1 MKEKAPGKTLLQ
13 VVGILLVVF
22 GVLSFLLSLVNI
34 ATLGMMDGELGDI
47 MEQSLAATGITM
59 EAYKISIY
67 LTTAAS
73 VLNLIIGIIGIA
85 NCNKIKRANICFICG
100 IILLIWQLGN
110 DAYTAVTTGFSGAMI
125 ISVIIGLI
133 LPVLYFWGA
142 VKNRQALQDGV
153 EL

>member
-1 MKEKAPGKTLLQ
+1 MKKKAPGKTLLQ
-13 VVGILLVVF
+13 VVGILLVIF
-22 GVLSFLLSLVNI
+22 GVFSFLMSLISI
-34 ATLGMMDGELGDI
+34 ATLGMMEGEVGDI

-59 EAYKISIY
+59 EVYKISIY
-67 LTTAAS
+67 LSAVAS
-73 VLNLIIGIIGIA
+73 VLNLIIGIIGIV
-85 NCNKIKRANICFICG
+85 NCNKIKRANICFVCG

-110 DAYTAVTTGFSGAMI
+110 DVYAAVTTGISGLTI
-125 ISVIIGLI
+125 ISMIIGLV

>member
-1 MKEKAPGKTLLQ
+1 MKKKAPGKTLLQ
-13 VVGILLVVF
+13 VVGILLVIF
-22 GVLSFLLSLVNI
+22 GVLSFLMSLISI
-34 ATLGMMDGELGDI
+34 ATLGMMEGEVGDI

-67 LTTAAS
+67 LSAVAS
-73 VLNLIIGIIGIA
+73 VLNLIIGIIGIV
-85 NCNKIKRANICFICG
+85 NCNKIKRANICFVCG

-110 DAYTAVTTGFSGAMI
+110 DVYAAVTTGISGLTI
-125 ISVIIGLI
+125 ISMIIGLV

>member
-1 MKEKAPGKTLLQ
+1 MKKKAPGKTLLQ
-13 VVGILLVVF
+13 VVGILLVIF
-22 GVLSFLLSLVNI
+22 GVLSFLMSLISI
-34 ATLGMMDGELGDI
+34 ATLGMMEGEVGDI

-67 LTTAAS
+67 LSAVAS
-73 VLNLIIGIIGIA
+73 VLNLIIGIIGIV
-85 NCNKIKRANICFICG
+85 NCNKIKRANICFVCG

-110 DAYTAVTTGFSGAMI
+110 DVYAAVTTGISGLTV
-125 ISVIIGLI
+125 ISMIIGLV